1 MKRLKKIAEVC
12 IAFLIGAS
20 LAILALSSAF
30 VSLEVPT
37 LEETQE
43 PANVSSLLSAEEQR
57 GARKSRQSAVRVLSM
72 AENGQI
78 ASSSG
83 TYITAHGKDYVVTV
97 MHGIHG
103 TCETTRVYTDAGF
116 SNCVRFVAIN
126 EIADYAIIEI
136 EKIPSLVPIKILHS
150 IPKGYE
156 WKRDI
161 AAQTEIFYTGF
172 PNNTGPLTF
181 NGRTI
186 GYTDEGF
193 VYLDSFAWG
202 GSSGAGVFTAD
213 GKFIG
218 YILAIDLGQTEFGI
232 SVLENIVVMVPAF
245 NIDWAIFLE

>member
-1 MKRLKKIAEVC
+1 MKRLIKIAEVC

-20 LAILALSSAF
+20 LAILALSSALI
-30 VSLEVPT
+30 SLEVPT

-43 PANVSSLLSAEEQR
+43 PANVSSLLSHEEQR
-57 GARKSRQSAVRVLSM
+57 GAKKSRQSAVRVLSM

-83 TYITAHGKDYVVTV
+83 TYITAQSKYYVISV

-103 TCETTRVYTDAGF
+103 TCETTRVHSHAGF
-116 SNCVRFVAIN
+116 SNCMRFVTLN

-136 EKIPSLVPIKILHS
+136 EKIPSLVPVKIPPS

-156 WKRDI
+156 WKNAI

-232 SVLENIVVMVPAF
+232 SVLENIVIMVPAF
-245 NIDWAIFLE
+245 NIDWAIILE